1 MGASEGQLF
10 PFEGIGGEVACMV
23 ALRCVGGKEVGA
35 IHDGQQSRAG
45 SARTIGK
52 NSAGN
57 GYQIGPRDSALIV
70 LLTEQSKVCTVPLR
84 DVRLAGAQV
93 PPDLPGAA

>member
-10 PFEGIGGEVACMV
+10 PLEGIGGEVACMV

-57 GYQIGPRDSALIV
+57 GYQIGPARQRFNCPIDRTKQGLY
-70 LLTEQSKVCTVPLR
+70 
-84 DVRLAGAQV
+84 
-93 PPDLPGAA
+93 GAAP